1 MKTCLS
7 YLSESF
13 PDFSGL
19 SAQQLGTLH
28 SEKKKLMLTVTQPIS
43 FWPLSYTPQLFIT
56 HTLVPDVRFFFL
68 SQSCNQKQ
76 SSTITSHLPPLSPSL
91 YPLLLLFSL
100 PLGCLTHSLSSTL
113 NWITSPSTRS
123 TDSFLY
129 TPALSGCSAG
139 VFEILARCGGTAQGL
154 LPSIYKGKPPDP
166 LDCIPVCCQ
175 VPKWKWLKLPCEAA
189 AFRHQVSSR
198 VVPGQIQN
206 TKLLR
211 HCCGENVDGTV
222 TKFRAK

>member
-1 MKTCLS
+1 MAD
-7 YLSESF
+7 YLSAEGFEDVFVLSLWELSRFFWSF
-13 PDFSGL
+13 R
-19 SAQQLGTLH
+19 SAAGHTPQW
-28 SEKKKLMLTVTQPIS
+28 EKEIDAHCNTTNILL
-43 FWPLSYTPQLFIT
+43 TPQLHTSALHNT
-56 HTLVPDVRFFFL
+56 HTCSWCVFFFL

-154 LPSIYKGKPPDP
+154 LPSTYKGKPPGP

-189 AFRHQVSSR
+189 AFRYQVSSR
-198 VVPGQIQN
+198 VVPGQI
-206 TKLLR
+206 
-211 HCCGENVDGTV
+211 
-222 TKFRAK
+222 